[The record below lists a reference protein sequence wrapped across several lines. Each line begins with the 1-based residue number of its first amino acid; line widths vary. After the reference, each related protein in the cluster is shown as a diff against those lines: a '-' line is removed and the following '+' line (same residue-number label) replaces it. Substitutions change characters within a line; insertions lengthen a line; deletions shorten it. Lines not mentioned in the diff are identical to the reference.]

1 MGKGYDGGTN
11 MMRAVQRLYGW
22 QITSKDVDDRIFD
35 GITRK
40 YVMDEKVREFLKKK
54 NPFAVEDLERRL
66 LELEARGLW
75 KADPEVLKEL
85 KQDYLDIEGIMEDVT
100 DDPDCQRGEVI
111 ITRMTEEYSIGQ
123 DMSRTTDIIRKR
135 VHNKD

>member
-1 MGKGYDGGTN
+1 MA
-11 MMRAVQRLYGW
+11 AVQRLYGW

-40 YVMDEKVREFLKKK
+40 YVMDEKVRDFLKEN
-54 NPFAVEDLERRL
+54 NPYAAEDLERRL

-75 KADPEVLKEL
+75 KADPEVLEGL
-85 KQDYLDIEGIMEDVT
+85 KQDYLDIEAIMEDVT

-111 ITRMTEEYSIGQ
+111 ITKMTDEYHIGR
-123 DMSRTTDIIRKR
+123 DVARTNEIIRKR
-135 VHNKD
+135 MGGETRL